1 MAWFSKSSKKNTPS
15 FIRSGYLESVLHRPQ
30 LQYLVAP
37 FLLIRFLFSS
47 LVLSIFLRFSTA
59 FKILHL
65 FVCPHFNPSM
75 KLGCF
80 PVSRDNLFLERKRSA
95 IDQAL
100 EAFIEK
106 MPAKNKLEA
115 SKLTTW
121 RESVLA
127 MAKEKIEQTI
137 LLWSAK
143 NITSLSSWLK
153 EVFLTQNLKHIQKL
167 HIPSRK

>member
-1 MAWFSKSSKKNTPS
+1 M
-15 FIRSGYLESVLHRPQ
+15 
-30 LQYLVAP
+30 
-37 FLLIRFLFSS
+37 
-47 LVLSIFLRFSTA
+47 
-59 FKILHL
+59 
-65 FVCPHFNPSM
+65 
-75 KLGCF
+75 
-80 PVSRDNLFLERKRSA
+80 SRDNLFLERKRSA

-137 LLWSAK
+137 LL
-143 NITSLSSWLK
+143 
-153 EVFLTQNLKHIQKL
+153 
-167 HIPSRK
+167 

>member
-1 MAWFSKSSKKNTPS
+1 M
-15 FIRSGYLESVLHRPQ
+15 Q
-30 LQYLVAP
+30 
-37 FLLIRFLFSS
+37 
-47 LVLSIFLRFSTA
+47 
-59 FKILHL
+59 
-65 FVCPHFNPSM
+65 
-75 KLGCF
+75 LGCF
-80 PVSRDNLFLERKRSA
+80 PVSRANLFLERSA

-137 LLWSAK
+137 LL
-143 NITSLSSWLK
+143 
-153 EVFLTQNLKHIQKL
+153 
-167 HIPSRK
+167 